1 MADDALQS
9 ALESHLLDPVPI
21 QGIQAFPH
29 RARRHQLPKIQDFVG
44 HDRGSVMR
52 RRGRISASHVQ
63 AALSELTAGVA
74 PDLKI
79 Y

>member
-1 MADDALQS
+1 MADGALQS

-29 RARRHQLPKIQDFVG
+29 RARGHLLPMIQELAG

-52 RRGRISASHVQ
+52 RRGRISASLVRP
-63 AALSELTAGVA
+63 ALSEPTAGVA